1 MTRTLKSGRR
11 FECHAGERLARVAE
25 QPPRE
30 PRGQI
35 VQFGVVDD
43 GAVLDAHVHEVQRP
57 PRVARDLRRVVEVG
71 PDRVAAAPRVLARV
85 RVVLE
90 LQAHEAGHAGLEQ
103 AEEALVVEAVVVVA
117 GVRAGHEPPRHD
129 PVALVRG
136 PRVGLAIRKDGPEGR
151 QRRQRAD
158 AGDPTAGR
166 GLAGNLGPP
175 AAGLVR
181 RRPQVAAR
189 RSVAQGQRAPRRRGR
204 RRHFLGRFAASRRG
218 SPSRWEAHGSTA
230 EAAQRELS
238 GGCPSRAQ
246 RTPCIVNSSSVQIAA
261 RQWLLTTGAPLR

>member
-90 LQAHEAGHAGLEQ
+90 LPAWNSNLQPDFNMRVCDGFDASSL
-103 AEEALVVEAVVVVA
+103 AVL
-117 GVRAGHEPPRHD
+117 RELDESH
-129 PVALVRG
+129 
-136 PRVGLAIRKDGPEGR
+136 
-151 QRRQRAD
+151 
-158 AGDPTAGR
+158 
-166 GLAGNLGPP
+166 
-175 AAGLVR
+175 
-181 RRPQVAAR
+181 
-189 RSVAQGQRAPRRRGR
+189 
-204 RRHFLGRFAASRRG
+204 RFVQTSAAST
-218 SPSRWEAHGSTA
+218 S
-230 EAAQRELS
+230 
-238 GGCPSRAQ
+238 
-246 RTPCIVNSSSVQIAA
+246 N
-261 RQWLLTTGAPLR
+261 